1 MDKLNQWLAVLA
13 NIGVVIG
20 IIFLALEIRTNT
32 ATNRIAIQSSFS
44 ANWVDINGG
53 IAYNRDLAEIIEK
66 AIAGEDLNTVEHR
79 QFHHYVRQLSSQAA
93 LMRRLYQEGFATAD
107 DVDNAYQALRRN
119 SQYEGFMIEINEM
132 GERNRRLILDPQ
144 YMKEWLANPVD

>member
-107 DVDNAYQALRRN
+107 DV
-119 SQYEGFMIEINEM
+119 QYEGFMIEINEM